1 MSLTPG
7 SRLGPY
13 EITAPIGAGGMGE
26 VFRARDTKLGREVAI
41 KVLPAALAQ
50 DADRVGRFRREAQI
64 LATLNHPN
72 IAAIYGLEEAHG
84 TVGLVMELVAGDDLA
99 QRLRGGMIPV
109 DEAIAV
115 AKQIA
120 EALEEAHEKG
130 IVHRD
135 LKPAN
140 VKVTPDG
147 KVKVL
152 DFGLAKALQGDPG
165 GSGSSARVA
174 ELVEASHSPTMSRHA
189 TEAGLI
195 LGTAAYMS
203 PEQAR
208 GKPVDKRADIWA
220 LGVVLFEMLTGSR
233 LFSGETVS
241 DVLAAVLTRNPDWK
255 ELPDAT
261 PAGVRALLRRCLERD
276 PKKRLHD
283 AADARILLEDS
294 GLHEGTSGEVK
305 APAPPGRSSL
315 PKGLAFLAVG
325 VAVGWAWN
333 ALMGESSAPAR
344 TPAATVRY
352 EIPLPPAHSFQ
363 GDLALSPNERTLVF
377 SAADDAT
384 GIRSLWM
391 RPLDSLESKEI
402 ENTEDARFPF
412 WSPDSRELG
421 FFAGGELRALDT
433 VSNAQRVLARTGPYG
448 EVRGASWGSSGVIVF
463 NPRFSGALQRVSDKG
478 GPVEPASRLGSAQG
492 THRLPNFLPDGK
504 HFSFYMSPGGGS
516 EPGEVCIGKL
526 GSLEH
531 HCLGVASSSG
541 FATSSEELLF
551 VRGKALL
558 AQRIDA
564 LNGKL
569 VGDPIP
575 LGPEFPS
582 NIGTSGQR
590 AFSTGGDALA
600 FHLGA
605 PSRNRLV
612 WVDRK
617 GIEQQAVYD
626 RPADWIFYPRL
637 APDGRRVAL
646 SVYRPNALGSIWVLD
661 PARNGETPMTREGD
675 NQTSIWSRSGRE
687 LAIMH
692 FAPGG
697 DGSVFRAD
705 PEKAQSAR
713 LWKVVPGLA
722 NIDSWSVGDRG
733 VLLCVVGAET
743 ASDIYELTD
752 SGELR
757 PVIATRATEH
767 TAETSP
773 DGRWIAYVSDVG
785 GREDVYVAPFSGEGN
800 PWKVSIQG
808 GYEPKWRPDGKEL
821 FYLAPGGR
829 LHAVPVTPG
838 PTFEAGEPQALFA
851 ARFDTSG
858 NRTYDVSRDGQ
869 RFLINLSKASPA
881 SPIVVILG
889 LSENIRSRAARAQ
902 NR

>member
-1 MSLTPG
+1 
-7 SRLGPY
+7 
-13 EITAPIGAGGMGE
+13 MGE
-26 VFRARDTKLGREVAI
+26 VFRARDTKLGRDVAI
-41 KVLPAALAQ
+41 KVLPAAFAQ

-72 IAAIYGLEEAHG
+72 IAAIYGLEEANG

-99 QRLRGGMIPV
+99 QRLRGGAVPAE
-109 DEAIAV
+109 EAIAI

-152 DFGLAKALQGDPG
+152 DFGLAKALEGEA
-165 GSGSSARVA
+165 GSSSNSLDV
-174 ELVEASHSPTMSRHA
+174 SHSPTMSRHA

-208 GKPVDKRADIWA
+208 GKPVDKRADIWSF
-220 LGVVLFEMLTGSR
+220 GVVLFEMLTGER

-241 DVLAAVLTRNPDWK
+241 DVLAAVLTRSPDWK
-255 ELPDAT
+255 ELPPGT
-261 PAGVRALLRRCLERD
+261 PPGIRALLRRCLERD

-294 GLHEGTSGEVK
+294 GVQEETSGASEK
-305 APAPPGRSSL
+305 APPPSSRSNL
-315 PKGLAFLAVG
+315 VRGIAFLAAG
-325 VAVGWAWN
+325 VAVGFGAHVLTRGN
-333 ALMGESSAPAR
+333 KVEHRA
-344 TPAATVRY
+344 PAATIRY
-352 EIPLPPAHSFQ
+352 EIPLPAAHSFQ
-363 GDLALSPNERTLVF
+363 GDLALSPDQRTLVF
-377 SAADDAT
+377 SAAEDAT
-384 GIRSLWM
+384 GIRQLWI
-391 RPLDSLESKEI
+391 RPLDSLESRKLD
-402 ENTEDARFPF
+402 NTEDARFPF
-412 WSPDSRELG
+412 WSPNSRELG

-433 VSNAQRVLARTGPYG
+433 VSGSQRVLARTGPYG
-448 EVRGASWGSSGVIVF
+448 EVRGASWSSTGVIVF
-463 NPRFSGALQRVSDKG
+463 NPRFTGALQRVSEKG
-478 GPVEPASRLGSAQG
+478 GPVDAASRLESARGQG

-504 HFSFYMSPGGGS
+504 HFTFYMSPGGGS
-516 EPGEVCIGKL
+516 EPGELCLGEL

-531 HCLGVASSSG
+531 RCLGVASSSG
-541 FATSSEELLF
+541 FPTFSGELLF

-558 AQRIDA
+558 AQRLEA
-564 LNGKL
+564 ENGKL
-569 VGDPIP
+569 LGDPIP

-590 AFSTGGDALA
+590 AISSSGDALA
-600 FHLGA
+600 VHLGA

-617 GIEQQAVYD
+617 GIEQQTVYD
-626 RPADWIFYPRL
+626 RPGDWIFYPRL
-637 APDGRRVAL
+637 APDGRRIAIG
-646 SVYRPNALGSIWVLD
+646 VYRPNALGNIWVLD
-661 PARNGETPMTREGD
+661 PTRGGETPMTRDGD
-675 NQTSIWSRSGRE
+675 NQTMTWSRSGRE
-687 LAIMH
+687 LAIMS

-697 DGSVFRAD
+697 EASVLRAD

-722 NIDSWSVGDRG
+722 NIDSWTLGDRG
-733 VLLCVVGAET
+733 ILLSVVTAET
-743 ASDIYELTD
+743 ASDIFEL
-752 SGELR
+752 SEAGELR
-757 PVIATRATEH
+757 AVLATRATEH
-767 TAETSP
+767 TPEASP
-773 DGRWIAYVSDVG
+773 DGRWLAYVSDVG
-785 GREDVYVAPFSGEGN
+785 GREDVYVAPISGEGN
-800 PWKVSIQG
+800 AWKVSTAG
-808 GYEPKWRPDGKEL
+808 GSEPRWRPDGSEL

-829 LHAVPVTPG
+829 LQAVPVTPG
-838 PTFEAGEPQALFA
+838 STFAAGEPQALFA

-858 NRTYDVSRDGQ
+858 NRAYDVSRDGQ
-869 RFLINLSKASPA
+869 RFLVNLSKASPG

-889 LSENIRSRAARAQ
+889 LGEDIRSRMARAQ
-902 NR
+902 N